1 MTSVFDELMQRHVAG
16 VLNDIDDWR
25 VRNFF
30 LDAYTTIGNGIEELS
45 RAPGSSRER
54 AYQAAWRKCDGM
66 LATSDGLLLYL
77 VEHDAFDAD
86 EIMAQSA
93 NCIKAFALISYL
105 RAFDFRIAPAE
116 IPAIPPLLNLM
127 FWMLSRLNSP
137 ADYGVAREDTINA
150 VFAALDSSE
159 EVVSP
164 A

>member
-16 VLNDIDDWR
+16 VLNDIEDWR

-30 LDAYTTIGNGIEELS
+30 LYAYTTIGKGIEELS
-45 RAPGSSRER
+45 RPPGSRER
-54 AYQAAWRKCDGM
+54 AYQAAWRKCDEM
-66 LATSDGLLLYL
+66 LATSDQLLLYL
-77 VEHDAFDAD
+77 IEHDAFDAD

-116 IPAIPPLLNLM
+116 IPAIPPFLNLM

-137 ADYGVAREDTINA
+137 ADYRVAREDTINA
-150 VFAALDSSE
+150 VFAALDGSE
-159 EVVSP
+159 EVMSP